1 MDDDPS
7 SVTYHS
13 CRSNNV
19 TVAGIH
25 NLTIDNTRHRS
36 SIDVENNNDS
46 GISTNSSQSSSMFKM
61 NQDIQNLNFED
72 NISFIRSPPVK
83 PPEISMAYKN
93 VEGDDGF
100 SKVIVNII
108 DDDGN
113 LDHQALLNEE
123 YKNEGAFSPKS
134 LESHPRTP
142 RSKSN
147 SLNSD
152 QLISHLRYLFKFSM
166 RLSRFHK
173 KLSVGH

>member
-1 MDDDPS
+1 MT
-7 SVTYHS
+7 VT
-13 CRSNNV
+13 
-19 TVAGIH
+19 GIH
-25 NLTIDNTRHRS
+25 NLTIDSTRHRS
-36 SIDVENNNDS
+36 SSDVENNNDS

-61 NQDIQNLNFED
+61 NQDIQRSKFED
-72 NISFIRSPPVK
+72 NVSFIRAPTSK
-83 PPEISMAYKN
+83 PAEISMAYKN
-93 VEGDDGF
+93 VEGVDGF

-152 QLISHLRYLFKFSM
+152 QLISHLRYICKFTM
-166 RLSRFHK
+166 RRSRFRQK
-173 KLSVGH
+173 

>member
-7 SVTYHS
+7 SIRYHG

-19 TVAGIH
+19 TVTGIH
-25 NLTIDNTRHRS
+25 NLTIDSTRHRS
-36 SIDVENNNDS
+36 SSDVENNNDS

-61 NQDIQNLNFED
+61 NQDIQSVNFED
-72 NISFIRSPPVK
+72 NVSFLRAPTVK
-83 PPEISMAYKN
+83 QAELSMAYKN
-93 VEGDDGF
+93 VEGVDGF

-113 LDHQALLNEE
+113 LDHQALLNED

-152 QLISHLRYLFKFSM
+152 QLISHLRYIFKFIM
-166 RLSRFHK
+166 CLSRFSTK
-173 KLSVGH
+173 VV

>member
-7 SVTYHS
+7 SVRYHG
-13 CRSNNV
+13 CRGNNV
-19 TVAGIH
+19 TVTGIH
-25 NLTIDNTRHRS
+25 NLTIDSTRHRS
-36 SIDVENNNDS
+36 SSDVENNNDS
-46 GISTNSSQSSSMFKM
+46 GISTNSSQSSSIFKM
-61 NQDIQNLNFED
+61 NQDIQSSNFED
-72 NISFIRSPPVK
+72 KVSFIRAPTAK
-83 PPEISMAYKN
+83 PAEISMAYKN
-93 VEGDDGF
+93 VEGVDGF

-152 QLISHLRYLFKFSM
+152 QLISHLRYILNFTM
-166 RLSRFHK
+166 RLSRF
-173 KLSVGH
+173 

>member
-1 MDDDPS
+1 MT
-7 SVTYHS
+7 VT
-13 CRSNNV
+13 
-19 TVAGIH
+19 GIH
-25 NLTIDNTRHRS
+25 NLTIDNTCHRS
-36 SIDVENNNDS
+36 SSDVENNNDS
-46 GISTNSSQSSSMFKM
+46 GISTNSSQSSSIFKM
-61 NQDIQNLNFED
+61 NQDIQSSNFED
-72 NISFIRSPPVK
+72 KVSFIRAPTAK
-83 PPEISMAYKN
+83 PAEISMAYKN
-93 VEGDDGF
+93 VEGVDGF

-152 QLISHLRYLFKFSM
+152 QLISHLRYIFKFTM
-166 RLSRFHK
+166 RLSRFHN
-173 KLSVGH
+173 KLSCFIEIMHDIRNL

>member
-7 SVTYHS
+7 SVRYHG

-25 NLTIDNTRHRS
+25 NLTIDSTRHRS
-36 SIDVENNNDS
+36 SSDVENNNDS

-61 NQDIQNLNFED
+61 NQDIQSVNFED
-72 NISFIRSPPVK
+72 NVSFLTAPTVK
-83 PPEISMAYKN
+83 QAELSMAYKN
-93 VEGDDGF
+93 VEGVDGF

-113 LDHQALLNEE
+113 LDHQALLNED

-152 QLISHLRYLFKFSM
+152 QLISHLRYIFKFIM
-166 RLSRFHK
+166 CLSRFSTK
-173 KLSVGH
+173 VV